1 MTLLLIKISTSYL
14 GGDKIDLKGVGL
26 IFDMFS
32 CSQIKLIL
40 IFFLKRIDSNL
51 KLED

>member
-26 IFDMFS
+26 ILT
-32 CSQIKLIL
+32 CLVV
-40 IFFLKRIDSNL
+40 LK
-51 KLED
+51 